1 MGTHDISI
9 LSIDDGVFEVLA
21 TGGDGH
27 LGGEDM
33 DNELMKYCAEEF
45 RKRNKLDISTN
56 QRALR
61 RLKTACERAKR
72 TLSTTSST
80 QIEIDSLMDGVD
92 FTFTLTRAKF
102 ESLCSPI
109 FARAMRPVEQCLRD
123 AKLSKTD
130 IDDIVLVGGTS
141 RIPKLQE
148 MLRDYFGGK
157 ELNKSINPD
166 ECVAAGAATNAFI
179 LSGGKSEKTDNI
191 VVCDVAPLSIGVETA
206 GGIMTPIVTRNTT
219 IPTKKSKV
227 FSTFSDNQTRVNIM
241 IYEGERARTAD
252 NRLLGQFHLDGIPPA
267 PRGIPQIEV
276 SLDIDANG
284 ILNVSAV
291 EKGTG
296 KNHKITITNDK
307 GRLSKEEINRMVEQ
321 SERFAAEDAAL
332 RERVE
337 ERNKLESYLLTI
349 SRSAADTEARAKLS
363 EEDVS
368 SLAKIAADGLK
379 WLDDTGA
386 TAEASIYDAKYKEIE
401 ATIKPI
407 MMRLYASGGGSPPDV
422 TSPKGAGAA
431 ADDVD

>member
-1 MGTHDISI
+1 
-9 LSIDDGVFEVLA
+9 
-21 TGGDGH
+21 
-27 LGGEDM
+27 M
-33 DNELMKYCAEEF
+33 DNEIMKYCVEEF
-45 RKRNKLDISTN
+45 RKKTKLDINTN

-72 TLSTTSST
+72 TLSTTSTT

-92 FTFTLTRAKF
+92 FICTLTRAKF
-102 ESLCSPI
+102 ESLCAQI
-109 FARAMRPVEQCLRD
+109 FARAMKPIEQCLRD
-123 AKLSKTD
+123 AKLSKSD
-130 IDDIVLVGGTS
+130 IDDIVLVGGST

-166 ECVAAGAATNAFI
+166 EAVAFGACVQAHI
-179 LSGGKSEKTDNI
+179 LSGGRSEKTDGI

-206 GGIMTPIVTRNTT
+206 GGIMTAIVQRNTT

-227 FSTFSDNQTRVNIM
+227 FSTFSDNQTRVNIQ

-284 ILNVSAV
+284 ILNVSAI

-296 KNHKITITNDK
+296 KNTKITITNDK
-307 GRLSKEEINRMVEQ
+307 GRLSKEEIDRMVEQ
-321 SERFAAEDAAL
+321 AERFAAEDEAVRA
-332 RERVE
+332 RVE

-349 SRSAADTEARAKLS
+349 ARSAEDTEARAKLS
-363 EEDVS
+363 AEDVS
-368 SLAKIAADGLK
+368 ALSTLAADGLR
-379 WLDDTGA
+379 WLEETGA
-386 TAEASIYDAKYKEIE
+386 TADATAYDAKYKEVE
-401 ATIKPI
+401 AVVKPI
-407 MMRLYASGGGSPPDV
+407 MMRLYASGGVD
-422 TSPKGAGAA
+422 TSASSAGGATA